1 MLYYNCLWGG
11 ILKSE
16 NIFKN
21 SIIKIKDTVVSFFRD
36 MMRYSKTNVLFFTFV
51 ITSLINGT
59 LLRIMTV
66 KNIFDISP
74 ILADAA
80 VILLIGAL
88 GYLFKPKNQFK
99 YFMTISII
107 FTFICVANSIY
118 YNNFYSFI
126 SVSLLKTSSQ
136 LAGVTDAVVQNVM
149 ETKDFIYLF
158 QIVAMFF
165 VNKYLKRKKY
175 YEKVSKIEIG
185 KDRFLNTLVGGLIV
199 LGFFISTLTSTDIGR
214 LNKQWNRNL
223 VMLKFG
229 TYTYQLNDM
238 FSTLKSK
245 ITPLMG
251 YDEAAK
257 TFREYYSEEKDY
269 EKNKYTDIFKGK
281 NVIAIHAESIQ
292 NFLLDTSFNG
302 EYVTP
307 NLRRLASEGLYFS
320 NFYAEESVGTSS
332 DTEFTYSTS
341 LLPASSG
348 TVFVNYFDR
357 EYPTI
362 QKLLKD
368 QGYYV
373 FSMHGNNCT
382 FWNRST
388 AHKSLG
394 YDKFYCHKNDYEID
408 EKIGLGL
415 SDKSFFR
422 QSVSLIEQIKSEHNK
437 FYGTLIML
445 SNHTPFN
452 DEGIAYSDFDVTYKY
467 TGINEETGEM
477 EEKVAPYMEGTK
489 LGYYFKSAHYA
500 DEALGEFI
508 NNLDESGLLENTVLV
523 IYGDHDSKL
532 KKSEYRRFYNYDPET
547 DDLISEDDPNYVDV
561 DYYSYELNRSVP
573 LIIWTKDKKYKE
585 EITTSMGMID
595 VLPTLGNMLGI
606 KSKYALG
613 TDIFSL
619 DDEEENVVVF
629 PDGSWLTNKMYYSR
643 SKGEGKLLDSNYT
656 VSAEYIN
663 QNNDYADNIIYI
675 SDSIIVHDLIKK
687 INEENEIIE
696 ENAN

>member
-1 MLYYNCLWGG
+1 MEKDN
-11 ILKSE
+11 
-16 NIFKN
+16 
-21 SIIKIKDTVVSFFRD
+21 IIKLSFINVKKSIFSFFCD
-36 MMRYSKTNVLFFTFV
+36 MSRYSKTNVLFFTFV

-59 LLRIMTV
+59 LLRITTV
-66 KNIFDISP
+66 KNIFEISP
-74 ILADAA
+74 ILADLS
-80 VILLIGAL
+80 VILLIGSL

-99 YFMTISII
+99 YFMTVSII
-107 FTFICVANSIY
+107 FTLICFCNSVY
-118 YNNFYSFI
+118 YNNYLSFL
-126 SVSLLKTSSQ
+126 SFSLLKTSSQ
-136 LAGVTDAVVQNVM
+136 LVGVTDAVFQNIM
-149 ETKDFIYLF
+149 EFQDFIYFF
-158 QIVAMFF
+158 QIVAMIF
-165 VNKYLKRKKY
+165 VNRYLKRKNY
-175 YEKVSKIEIG
+175 FEKVSKIEVG
-185 KDRFLNTLVGGLIV
+185 KDRLLNTLVAGLIV

-229 TYTYQLNDM
+229 TYTYQLNDL
-238 FSTLKSK
+238 FATLKSK
-245 ITPLMG
+245 ITPLVG

-257 TFREYYSEEKDY
+257 AFREYYSEEKTY
-269 EKNKYTDIFKGK
+269 ETNKYTDIFKDK

-307 NLRRLASEGLYFS
+307 NLRRLANEGLYFS
-320 NFYAEESVGTSS
+320 NFYAQESVGTSS

-357 EYPTI
+357 DYQTI
-362 QKLLKD
+362 QKLLKE

-373 FSMHGNNCT
+373 FSMHGNNCA
-382 FWNRST
+382 FWNRSS

-394 YDKFYCHKNDYEID
+394 YDDFYCHKNAYEIN
-408 EKIGLGL
+408 ESIGLGL
-415 SDKSFFR
+415 SDKSFFN
-422 QSVSLIEQIKSEHNK
+422 QSTNIIKQIKEKNSK

-452 DEGIAYSDFDVTYKY
+452 DDGKAYSDFDVTYKY
-467 TGINEETGEM
+467 SILNEETGEM
-477 EEKVAPYMEGTK
+477 EEKVASYMEGTK

-508 NNLDESGLLENTVLV
+508 DNLDKEGLLDDTVLV

-532 KKSEYRRFYNYDPET
+532 KKSEYKRFYNYDPKT
-547 DDLISEDDPNYVDV
+547 DGLINDDDTNYVNV
-561 DYYSYELNRSVP
+561 DYYNYELNRSVP
-573 LIIWTKDKKYKE
+573 LIIWTKDNKYSE
-585 EITTSMGMID
+585 EIDTAMGMID

-606 KSKYALG
+606 KNEYALG

-619 DDEEENVVVF
+619 EDTEENIVVF
-629 PDGSWLTNKMYYSR
+629 PDGNWLTNKMYYSR
-643 SKGEGKLLDSNYT
+643 SKGEGKLLDSSYT
-656 VSAEYIN
+656 VSADYIN
-663 QNNDYADNIIYI
+663 DNNDYADKIISI

-687 INEENEIIE
+687 INEENSLIE
-696 ENAN
+696 ENVK